1 MRVLILHKMTITTI
15 PFLSMVHTT
24 VHMVEMEIVKLMF
37 KKAVIKEQWHYMG
50 ESEDPIWSFHWKGPQ

>member
-1 MRVLILHKMTITTI
+1 MTITTI